1 MFPLFF
7 PLREVQNVFDVAL
20 HALCAGLLH
29 LVRDV
34 TVDIQRESGGG
45 VTQVALNGFDVVTA
59 SDGCDGIRMPKVVEA
74 KNPNDSQKST
84 ELQKHN
90 TMESHIS
97 RDPV

>member
-59 SDGCDGIRMPKVVEA
+59 SDGCDGIRMPLWHNKDKSE
-74 KNPNDSQKST
+74 NPCVAT
-84 ELQKHN
+84 G
-90 TMESHIS
+90 
-97 RDPV
+97 